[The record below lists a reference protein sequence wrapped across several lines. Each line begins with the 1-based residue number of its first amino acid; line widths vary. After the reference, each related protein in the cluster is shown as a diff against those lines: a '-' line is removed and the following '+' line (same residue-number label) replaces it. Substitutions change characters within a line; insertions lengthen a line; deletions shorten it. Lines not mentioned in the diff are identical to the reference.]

1 MNHTQPIG
9 RLRLEPLEDRTVPTG
24 SEGIIGPVPVPT
36 YSVGAGAGGL
46 PIAKLYDTVG
56 NLVREVIA
64 FDPSFRGGVR
74 VATADINGDLIKDTI
89 AAPGPGMP
97 PEIRVFSG
105 ANGALIRQFFA
116 YAPAFTGG
124 VFVAAGDVNGDGRAD
139 IITGP
144 GAGGGPHVQ
153 AFSGVNNALLTSIIA
168 YDPNFRG
175 GVSVGAGNVAGG
187 FLAQIITGAGV
198 GGGPHV
204 RVFDGLNGAP
214 LSSFFAFEQSTRFG
228 VNVAALPGSTF
239 GVTAIVTAF
248 GPGGPPQVRVF
259 NSPQAIAAD
268 FFAYDVNFLG
278 GVNVGAAPAGAF
290 GANAILTG
298 AGAGGGPH
306 VKVLQIGAA
315 PPPALIQNFF
325 AFDAAFLG
333 GVYVG

>member
-1 MNHTQPIG
+1 MPAG
-9 RLRLEPLEDRTVPTG
+9 A
-24 SEGIIGPVPVPT
+24 EGIIAPVPVPT
-36 YSVGAGAGGL
+36 YTVGAGPGGF
-46 PIAKLYDTVG
+46 PVAKLYDTVG
-56 NLVREVIA
+56 NLVREVMA

-74 VATADINGDLIKDTI
+74 VATADINGDLIKDII
-89 AAPGPGMP
+89 AVPGPGMT

-105 ANGALIRQFFA
+105 ANGTLIRQFFA

-139 IITGP
+139 IITGA

-168 YDPNFRG
+168 YDPSFRG

-204 RVFDGLNGAP
+204 RVFNGLNGSP
-214 LSSFFAFEQSTRFG
+214 ISSFFAFDPSTRFG
-228 VNVAALPGSTF
+228 VNVAALPGATF

-248 GPGGPPQVRVF
+248 GAGGPPQVRVF
-259 NSPQAIAAD
+259 NNPQTIVAD

-278 GVNVGAAPAGAF
+278 GVNVGAAPAGGF

-298 AGAGGGPH
+298 AGTGGGPH
-306 VKVLQIGAA
+306 VKVLQLGVG
-315 PPPALIQNFF
+315 PPVLVQNFF
-325 AFDAAFLG
+325 AFDATFLG